1 MDGYLG
7 GRAGY
12 GNTVLTFVCRFV
24 GAEQWRKET
33 KLDELLP
40 TWEYPEKE
48 KIFEFYPQYYHK
60 TDKVS
65 LSCRRA
71 TSQACGTS
79 RI

>member
-1 MDGYLG
+1 MKRGLDIDLSC
-7 GRAGY
+7 
-12 GNTVLTFVCRFV
+12 NRFV

-60 TDKVS
+60 TDKVC
-65 LSCRRA
+65 LKH
-71 TSQACGTS
+71 S
-79 RI
+79 RTTDAS

>member
-1 MDGYLG
+1 M
-7 GRAGY
+7 
-12 GNTVLTFVCRFV
+12 CRFV

-65 LSCRRA
+65 CFPREPRLRQLGHAGYS
-71 TSQACGTS
+71 SS
-79 RI
+79 